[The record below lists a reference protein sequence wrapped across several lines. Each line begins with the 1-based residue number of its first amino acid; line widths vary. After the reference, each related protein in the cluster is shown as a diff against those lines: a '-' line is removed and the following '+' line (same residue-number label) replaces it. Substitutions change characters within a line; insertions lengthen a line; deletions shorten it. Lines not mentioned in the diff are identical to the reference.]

1 MSNIS
6 IIRSLIQDKPVPQ
19 SQTIVGDGDTTI
31 FYLTEF
37 PVVAGS
43 VNFTDALPDFTLDEE
58 TGAITFA
65 SAPDAGSSLA
75 RFSSVLLSDASIQD
89 FIDVEGV
96 ESDGNDIRYA
106 AATALDAM
114 AINQVL
120 LLRKIKMLDL
130 ETDGP
135 AMAKALQ
142 ASAKSLRD
150 LVNDEPSFDIAEQV
164 NTSADWEEK
173 IRKDFMRGQ

>member
-6 IIRSLIQDKPVPQ
+6 VIRSLIQDKPVPQ

-43 VNFTDALPDFTLDEE
+43 VNFTNAPPDFTLDEE
-58 TGAITFA
+58 TGAITFE
-65 SAPDAGSSLA
+65 SAPDVNSYGGKY
-75 RFSSVLLSDASIQD
+75 SSVLLSDATLQD
-89 FIDVEGV
+89 FIDLEGV
-96 ESDGNDIRYA
+96 ESGNDIRFA
-106 AATALDAM
+106 AADALDAM
-114 AINQVL
+114 AINQAL

-142 ASAKSLRD
+142 AAAKIMRD
-150 LVNDEPSFDIAEQV
+150 MIQEDGSFDIAEQI
-164 NTSADWEEK
+164 NDGPAFQEK
-173 IRKDFMRGQ
+173 ILKDFMRGL